1 MMTTCQNVV
10 ASTFQS
16 PLLSDI
22 HDYLLSVELELSTR
36 PLYLEVRQPHIT
48 AKMRSI
54 LVNWIVLIHY
64 KHHLEPETLHLAVNI
79 MDRYLAENEITKDK
93 LQLLGATC
101 LLIASKFIDARN
113 PITVSMMVY
122 FCDGICT
129 ANDIIEMEL
138 HLLIMLDYRISAPN
152 SRSFLSIYLNSC
164 QDDECIVDVSH
175 YIVDAILVSYHLLD
189 YRPSEIACAALFL
202 ARKSK
207 GLVPW
212 TEDLTRSTSY
222 GEEDILPVACCVL
235 STLSSITEE
244 LKIVRNKY
252 GRLTSGGGSSLE
264 DLHS

>member
-1 MMTTCQNVV
+1 
-10 ASTFQS
+10 
-16 PLLSDI
+16 
-22 HDYLLSVELELSTR
+22 
-36 PLYLEVRQPHIT
+36 
-48 AKMRSI
+48 
-54 LVNWIVLIHY
+54 
-64 KHHLEPETLHLAVNI
+64 
-79 MDRYLAENEITKDK
+79 
-93 LQLLGATC
+93 
-101 LLIASKFIDARN
+101 
-113 PITVSMMVY
+113 
-122 FCDGICT
+122 
-129 ANDIIEMEL
+129 
-138 HLLIMLDYRISAPN
+138 MLDYRISAPN

-235 STLSSITEE
+235 STLSSITGE